1 MIDTPGKLLDA
12 AERLFATQ
20 GYGAVSLRQ
29 VIAEAEVNVAAVHYH
44 FGSKEELLD
53 QVVMRKA
60 GPVNQERMARL
71 EKVETES
78 SGRPEVEQVLEAF
91 LAPMGETAA
100 KNPQFAKMMGRL
112 QAEGILSEVISRN
125 FQPVLTR
132 FMVALRK
139 CAPHLADNEF
149 RWRVHFMQGA
159 IAYTMGNDPSPVSG
173 AVDDGYPARL
183 ARLVTF
189 LGAGLRAPE
198 PGVKKSGKNK

>member
-53 QVVMRKA
+53 QVVMRRA

-71 EKVETES
+71 DKVEAET
-78 SGRPEVEQVLEAF
+78 GGQPEVEQVLDAF
-91 LAPMGETAA
+91 LAPMGEVAT
-100 KNPQFAKMMGRL
+100 KNPQFSRMMGRL
-112 QAEGILSEVISRN
+112 QSEGILSQVVTRN
-125 FQPVLTR
+125 FQPVLGR
-132 FMVALRK
+132 FMLALRK
-139 CAPHLADNEF
+139 RVPHLTESEF

-159 IAYTMGNDPSPVSG
+159 IAYTMGNDPAPVSG
-173 AVDDGYPARL
+173 VVDDGYPARL

-198 PGVKKSGKNK
+198 QDAKKSGKNK